1 MNFQL
6 LCTNFIIL
14 SMVIEKLTFSTSI
27 SFTAAQRICY
37 NLFQT
42 YSENVCIDASLVMDQ
57 LEDVISHKK
66 LTKRNSTNFQQDQDQ
81 NNFDT
86 LSTTTTKDDCTSND
100 FMGSFSSLPA
110 PDLGHVN
117 DQGLR
122 KAWSSIQSLENRLCP
137 KSNDVPITLKLAS
150 VTSRIMY
157 ATHILLSM
165 EWVGTTKASN
175 HFIFP
180 LYNTQKKFIYAGD
193 KFTYINIT
201 CVRVCPRFSKS
212 LSSPGTK
219 WYSFRGQKSGT
230 RTTRYTFSRIPK
242 NSIGPT

>member
-1 MNFQL
+1 
-6 LCTNFIIL
+6 
-14 SMVIEKLTFSTSI
+14 MVIEKLTFSTSV

-110 PDLGHVN
+110 PDLFRDDLGHPN
-117 DQGLR
+117 DQGLQ

-137 KSNDVPITLKLAS
+137 KSNDVSIPLKLAS

-165 EWVGTTKASN
+165 ERVGTTKASN

-180 LYNTQKKFIYAGD
+180 LHNTQKKLSMPGTNLHTHILPVYHFVLDFLICCPRRGQNGIGAGD
-193 KFTYINIT
+193 RN
-201 CVRVCPRFSKS
+201 
-212 LSSPGTK
+212 
-219 WYSFRGQKSGT
+219 RGQGQYACT
-230 RTTRYTFSRIPK
+230 P
-242 NSIGPT
+242 

>member
-1 MNFQL
+1 
-6 LCTNFIIL
+6 
-14 SMVIEKLTFSTSI
+14 
-27 SFTAAQRICY
+27 
-37 NLFQT
+37 
-42 YSENVCIDASLVMDQ
+42 MDQ

-110 PDLGHVN
+110 PDLGHLN
-117 DQGLR
+117 DQGLQ

-137 KSNDVPITLKLAS
+137 KSNDVPIALKLAS

-157 ATHILLSM
+157 ATTILRSR
-165 EWVGTTKASN
+165 ERVGTTKASN

-180 LYNTQKKFIYAGD
+180 LYNTQKNYLWRVQIYIHTYYLCTILSPIWKSVVPAGD
-193 KFTYINIT
+193 KMVY
-201 CVRVCPRFSKS
+201 VCIF
-212 LSSPGTK
+212 
-219 WYSFRGQKSGT
+219 Q
-230 RTTRYTFSRIPK
+230 I
-242 NSIGPT
+242 

>member
-1 MNFQL
+1 
-6 LCTNFIIL
+6 
-14 SMVIEKLTFSTSI
+14 MVIEKLTFSTSV

-137 KSNDVPITLKLAS
+137 KSNDVPIALKLAS

-165 EWVGTTKASN
+165 ERVGTTKASN

-180 LYNTQKKFIYAGD
+180 LHNTQKKLSMPGTNLHTSILPVYDFVLDFLI
-193 KFTYINIT
+193 
-201 CVRVCPRFSKS
+201 CCPR
-212 LSSPGTK
+212 
-219 WYSFRGQKSGT
+219 RGQSELETEDRKKGQGHSG
-230 RTTRYTFSRIPK
+230 SR
-242 NSIGPT
+242 SISKPVKYY

>member
-14 SMVIEKLTFSTSI
+14 SMVIEKLTFSTSV

-110 PDLGHVN
+110 PDLGHVH

-122 KAWSSIQSLENRLCP
+122 KAWSSIQSVENRLCP
-137 KSNDVPITLKLAS
+137 KSNDVSITLKLAS
-150 VTSRIMY
+150 VTSRIMN
-157 ATHILLSM
+157 ATHILCSR

-201 CVRVCPRFSKS
+201 CVRFCPRFSNL
-212 LSSPGTK
+212 LSSARTIRTRN
-219 WYSFRGQKSGT
+219 RGQKKGT
-230 RTTRYTFSRIPK
+230 GTFR
-242 NSIGPT
+242 

>member
-1 MNFQL
+1 
-6 LCTNFIIL
+6 
-14 SMVIEKLTFSTSI
+14 MVIEKLTFSTSV

-110 PDLGHVN
+110 PDLGHLN
-117 DQGLR
+117 DQGLQ

-150 VTSRIMY
+150 VTSRIMN
-157 ATHILLSM
+157 ATHILRSR

-201 CVRVCPRFSKS
+201 CVRFCPLFSNL
-212 LSSPGTK
+212 LSSAGT
-219 WYSFRGQKSGT
+219 
-230 RTTRYTFSRIPK
+230 I
-242 NSIGPT
+242 